1 MGSLLLIGLFLGMRH
16 AMEADHVAAVASLTS
31 RNQSLAH
38 TIKQGAVWGMGHTI
52 TLFLFGSVVIFMDT
66 VIPAD
71 FAKGLEMAVGLML
84 VLLGADVL
92 RRVIRDRI
100 HFHSHQHEN
109 GHVHFHVHSHAGES
123 PSQHDA
129 LSHTHQ
135 HPCGFPFRALMV
147 GMMHGMAGS
156 AAVIVLALGTVSSPL
171 QGLLYILIF
180 GVGSIFGMALLSVI
194 ISFPMRLSAA
204 RLTWAHNSLQVLV
217 GMMTIGLGIFVLYE
231 NRAIL
236 PTGII

>member
-1 MGSLLLIGLFLGMRH
+1 MGSLLLIGLLLGMRH

-38 TIKQGAVWGMGHTI
+38 TIKQGAAWGMGHTI

-71 FAKGLEMAVGLML
+71 FAKELEMAVGLML
-84 VLLGADVL
+84 VLLGIDVL

-100 HFHSHQHEN
+100 HFHSHLHDN
-109 GHVHFHVHSHAGES
+109 GARHFHAHSHAGE
-123 PSQHDA
+123 PRSQHDA
-129 LSHTHQ
+129 SSHTHQ
-135 HPCGFPFRALMV
+135 HPRGFPLRALMV

-156 AAVIVLALGTVSSPL
+156 AAVIVLALGTVDSPV

-180 GVGSIFGMALLSVI
+180 GIGSIFGMALLSVI
-194 ISFPMRLSAA
+194 ISFPMRLSAK
-204 RLTWAHNSLQVLV
+204 RLTWAHNSLQILV
-217 GMMTIGLGIFVLYE
+217 GMMTIGLGVFVVYA

-236 PTGII
+236 SV

>member
-38 TIKQGAVWGMGHTI
+38 TIKQGAAWGMGHTI

-84 VLLGADVL
+84 VLLGIDVL

-100 HFHSHQHEN
+100 HFHGHLHDN
-109 GHVHFHVHSHAGES
+109 GARHFHAHSHAGE
-123 PSQHDA
+123 PRSQHDA
-129 LSHTHQ
+129 SSHTHQ
-135 HPCGFPFRALMV
+135 HPRGFPLRALMV

-156 AAVIVLALGTVSSPL
+156 AAVIVLALGTVDSPV

-180 GVGSIFGMALLSVI
+180 GIGSIFGMALLSVI
-194 ISFPMRLSAA
+194 ISFPMRLSAK
-204 RLTWAHNSLQVLV
+204 RLTWAHNSLQILV
-217 GMMTIGLGIFVLYE
+217 GMMTIGLGVFVVYA

-236 PTGII
+236 PV

>member
-1 MGSLLLIGLFLGMRH
+1 MGSLLLIGLFIGMRH

-38 TIKQGAVWGMGHTI
+38 TIKQGAAWGMGHTI

-66 VIPAD
+66 MIPAD

-92 RRVIRDRI
+92 RRVIRNRI
-100 HFHSHQHEN
+100 HFHSHQHDD
-109 GHVHFHVHSHAGES
+109 GRFHFHAHSHAGES
-123 PSQHDA
+123 RRQHNA
-129 LSHTHQ
+129 SSHAHQ
-135 HPCGFPFRALMV
+135 HPRGFPFRALMV

-156 AAVIVLALGTVSSPL
+156 AAVIVLALGTVESPM

-180 GVGSIFGMALLSVI
+180 GIGSIFGMALLSVI
-194 ISFPMRLSAA
+194 ISFPMRLSAT
-204 RLTWAHNSLQVLV
+204 RLTWAHNSLQMLV
-217 GMMTIGLGIFVLYE
+217 GMMTIGLGVFVLYE

-236 PTGII
+236 SI